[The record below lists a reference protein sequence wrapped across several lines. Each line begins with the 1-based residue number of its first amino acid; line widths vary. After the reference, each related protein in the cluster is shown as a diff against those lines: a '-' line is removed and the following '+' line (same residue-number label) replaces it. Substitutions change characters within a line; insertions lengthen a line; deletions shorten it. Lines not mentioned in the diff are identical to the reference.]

1 MIWINRVQY
10 HIFCWHLLNESVPAD
25 ASGVAQDERFKKG
38 SELLPH
44 LMKAKKS
51 GEVEF
56 SHGEESG

>member
-1 MIWINRVQY
+1 
-10 HIFCWHLLNESVPAD
+10 LLSESVAAD
-25 ASGVAQDERFKKG
+25 AIGFAQDERFKKG

>member
-1 MIWINRVQY
+1 M
-10 HIFCWHLLNESVPAD
+10 ESVAAD
-25 ASGVAQDERFKKG
+25 AIGFAQDERFKKG